1 MYLTKRGST
10 DVTGDKTLAATDCG
24 VIQNLTSSATI
35 TLPSTAAGLSF
46 TIRNGGD
53 NAANTPAGA
62 VADGSVTVTISPN
75 ASDKIMGNGFTAAD
89 NKDIVNTLGKV
100 GDYVTLVA
108 DGVDGWYVQEI
119 AGTWT
124 REA

>member
-10 DVTGDKTLAATDCG
+10 DIGAKTLAATDCG

-62 VADGSVTVTISPN
+62 VSDGTVTITIDP
-75 ASDKIMGNGFTAAD
+75 AAADKITGNGFTAAD

-100 GDYVTLVA
+100 GDYVTLVG
-108 DGVDGWYVQEI
+108 DGVDGWVIQEI

-124 REA
+124 RQA